1 MTAPFIIFSL
11 PRSRSAWL
19 SAFLS
24 RPGAVVGHDIGITSD
39 TPADFADALN
49 HDLAGTCETG
59 AAFAWRLIRKLV
71 PDVRFVVVLRPVS
84 EVCASLERCGIT
96 GMEAEMQARMDGLQQ
111 IMHQPGTTT
120 LDWTALRF
128 EGTCAR
134 LYAQLTG
141 EPMDAQWWRTF
152 APLNIQVD
160 MAQRLRLLQARSEQ
174 ITRLKATVA
183 QELEHA

>member
-1 MTAPFIIFSL
+1 MTAPFVVFSL

-24 RPGAVVGHDIGITSD
+24 APGRVVGHDVGITSD
-39 TPADFADALN
+39 TPAAFADALN

-59 AAFAWRLIRKLV
+59 AAFAWRLIRRMV

-84 EVCASLERCGIT
+84 EVCASLARHGIS
-96 GMEAEMQARMDGLQQ
+96 GMEDEMQARMDALQQ
-111 IMHQPGTTT
+111 IMREPGTTT

-128 EGTCAR
+128 EGTCTR

-141 EPMDAQWWRTF
+141 EPMDPQWWRTF

-160 MAQRLRLLQARSEQ
+160 MAQRLRLLQARAEQ
-174 ITRLKATVA
+174 IARLKATVA